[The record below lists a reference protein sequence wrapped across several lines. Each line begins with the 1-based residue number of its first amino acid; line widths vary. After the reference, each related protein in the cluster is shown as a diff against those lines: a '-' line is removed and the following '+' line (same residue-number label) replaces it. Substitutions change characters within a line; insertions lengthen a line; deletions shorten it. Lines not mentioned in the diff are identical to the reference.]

1 MGAIISYYFNLNFFY
16 MWLAGALFYC
26 LHLFL
31 DMLTTYR
38 PPLFYPFYKK
48 EFKFDF
54 ETAVNPV
61 LMLISLAILLLFIK
75 EWTSAS
81 N

>member
-1 MGAIISYYFNLNFFY
+1 

-31 DMLTTYR
+31 DMLTTYCA
-38 PPLFYPFYKK
+38 PLFYPFYKK

-54 ETAVNPV
+54 EMVVNPV
-61 LMLISLAILLLFIK
+61 FMLDLLSDFAFIY
-75 EWTSAS
+75 
-81 N
+81 